1 MLAIYLAMLETEED
15 QRRFLQLYEA
25 CEKRVYAVALKLLGS
40 SARAEDAAQQAWTS
54 LLNRWDRVSALDR
67 EGACGYAVTAAK
79 NAALDLL
86 RAERRMAAF
95 PEDWDPP
102 AREEHQENYDYL
114 VSLVRALPES
124 YRRIL
129 ELKCVEEWTNRE
141 IARHLGI
148 NESTVASRV
157 LRGKALLRARLE
169 KEGILHG

>member
-1 MLAIYLAMLETEED
+1 MLAGFLAMLETEED
-15 QRRFLQLYEA
+15 QRRFLKLYEA
-25 CEKRVYAVALKLLGS
+25 YEKKVYAVALKLLGDPG
-40 SARAEDAAQQAWTS
+40 RAEDAAQQAWTS
-54 LLNRWDRVSALDR
+54 LLGRWDRVSALDW

-86 RAERRMAAF
+86 RAERRRAAF

-102 AREEHQENYDYL
+102 AREEDQADYDYL
-114 VSLVRALPES
+114 VSLVRALPEG

-141 IARHLGI
+141 IARHLGL

-157 LRGKALLRARLE
+157 LRGRQMLQERLK
-169 KEGILHG
+169 KEGILRG